1 MDRIIT
7 LSRQF
12 GSGGHEIA
20 KRLSKRLDLPFYD
33 KNILRIVEEKTHYSE
48 AYLLENEE
56 QVPSLLNGPFYG
68 SGHTSFYPQISTDK
82 VFFSISH
89 VLKDIAAKGPCIIVG
104 RCSDY
109 VLHEFNPLNFFVYAS
124 MESKIE
130 RKLSLLKENN
140 EPMIS
145 AEEMKKQIRY
155 VDKQRAKYYEF
166 YTDRKWG
173 QPANYHLCLN
183 TSDLSIDQ
191 AVDIFGLLY
200 QFGTIK
206 AVHKLF
212 K

>member
-1 MDRIIT
+1 MDRITT

-173 QPANYHLCLN
+173 QPTNYHLCLN

-191 AVDIFGLLY
+191 AVDVLAYYINSV
-200 QFGTIK
+200 Q
-206 AVHKLF
+206 
-212 K
+212 